1 MSFAKHG
8 IAAQSLDLGK
18 AVLALSALGL
28 FTKLLHID
36 LSQMQ
41 VLGVVL
47 QPTNANL
54 IPGFLGLALMYAF
67 LCFVVARMEA
77 SIECE
82 VDEAVISS
90 RNKVKGKKE
99 LLALAFLIA
108 PFSLV
113 VYSLPFAFGIFSI
126 VLLWSDSMS
135 VLKAIWSLAT

>member
-1 MSFAKHG
+1 MSFTKHG

-18 AVLALSALGL
+18 AVLALSGLGL

-36 LSQMQ
+36 LSQLQ

-54 IPGFLGLALMYAF
+54 IPGFLGIALMYAF

-90 RNKVKGKKE
+90 RNKIKEKKG
-99 LLALAFLIA
+99 LLALVFLIA
-108 PFSLV
+108 PFSFV
-113 VYSLPFAFGIFSI
+113 VYSLPYILGIVSI
-126 VLLWSDSMS
+126 ILLWSDSMS

>member
-8 IAAQSLDLGK
+8 IATQSLDLGK

-36 LSQMQ
+36 LNQMQ

-47 QPTNANL
+47 QPANASL
-54 IPGFLGLALMYAF
+54 IPGFLGLALIYAF

-82 VDEAVISS
+82 VDESVIAS
-90 RNKVKGKKE
+90 RNKIKEKKG
-99 LLALAFLIA
+99 LLALALLIA
-108 PFSLV
+108 PFSFF
-113 VYSLPFAFGIFSI
+113 VYSLPYAFGMFSI
-126 VLLWSDSMS
+126 ALLWSDSMT
-135 VLKAIWSLAT
+135 VLVAIWRLAS

>member
-8 IAAQSLDLGK
+8 IATQALDLGK

-47 QPTNANL
+47 KPTNASL

-67 LCFVVARMEA
+67 LCFVVARLEA

-90 RNKVKGKKE
+90 RNKIKEKKG
-99 LLALAFLIA
+99 LLALVFLIS
-108 PFSLV
+108 PLSFF
-113 VYSLPFAFGIFSI
+113 VYSMPYVFGIFSI
-126 VLLWSDSMS
+126 ILLWSDSMA
-135 VLKAIWSLAT
+135 VLKAIWSLST

>member
-36 LSQMQ
+36 LSQLQ

-47 QPTNANL
+47 QPRNANL
-54 IPGFLGLALMYAF
+54 IPGFLGLALMYTF

-82 VDEAVISS
+82 VDETVISS
-90 RNKVKGKKE
+90 RNKIKEKKG
-99 LLALAFLIA
+99 LLALVFLIA
-108 PFSLV
+108 PFSFA
-113 VYSLPFAFGIFSI
+113 VYSLPYVFGIASI
-126 VLLWSDSMS
+126 ALLWSDSMS

>member
-8 IAAQSLDLGK
+8 IATQSLDLGK
-18 AVLALSALGL
+18 TVLALSALGL
-28 FTKLLHID
+28 FTKLLHVD

-47 QPTNANL
+47 QPANANL

-82 VDEAVISS
+82 VDEAVITS
-90 RNKVKGKKE
+90 RSKVKEKKG

-108 PFSLV
+108 PLSLV

-126 VLLWSDSMS
+126 VLLWSDSMA
-135 VLKAIWSLAT
+135 VLKAIWGLAT

>member
-1 MSFAKHG
+1 MSFTKQG
-8 IAAQSLDLGK
+8 IAVQSLDLGK

-36 LSQMQ
+36 LSQLQ

-67 LCFVVARMEA
+67 LCFVVARMEI

-90 RNKVKGKKE
+90 RNKIKEKKG
-99 LLALAFLIA
+99 LLALVFLIA
-108 PFSLV
+108 PFSFV
-113 VYSLPFAFGIFSI
+113 VYSLPYVFGIVSI